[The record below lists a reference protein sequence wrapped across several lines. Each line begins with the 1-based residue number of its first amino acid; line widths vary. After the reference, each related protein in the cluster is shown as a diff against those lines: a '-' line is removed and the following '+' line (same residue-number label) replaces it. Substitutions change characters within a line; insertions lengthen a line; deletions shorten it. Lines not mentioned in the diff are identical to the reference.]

1 MGRFVYKK
9 SSCENRIIKSFSV
22 SRGAV
27 CWQFFVAVG
36 IQSLGL
42 YIMSNVDSKKK
53 GKDEFKLV
61 NSNKKMRKLM

>member
-1 MGRFVYKK
+1 MLAVFV
-9 SSCENRIIKSFSV
+9 V
-22 SRGAV
+22 
-27 CWQFFVAVG
+27 VG

-61 NSNKKMRKLM
+61 NSNKKM